1 LALVKG
7 KQIDAEEKK
16 KKKREI
22 YDLIV
27 NDSQI
32 HGYIKALEE
41 NKSKISCILY
51 FGLLILF

>member
-1 LALVKG
+1 MALVKG

-27 NDSQI
+27 KDSQI